1 MFKLIQVI
9 LTYIKSL
16 KQQILKWILVL
27 RKAKQ

>member
-1 MFKLIQVI
+1 MFKLIKVS

-16 KQQILKWILVL
+16 KQQKLKLILAL

>member
-1 MFKLIQVI
+1 MFKLIQVS

-16 KQQILKWILVL
+16 KQQILKWILAL